1 MIEYKD
7 FVPRMIGKAGLLGEP
22 EFESLGAALQECN
35 QWVEENGSCRVLN
48 VETVVLPNVH
58 HPFEEGSGDVN
69 IRQDE
74 DWATPW
80 NQFIRVWFE
89 RS

>member
-1 MIEYKD
+1 MIGFKD
-7 FVPRMIGKAGLLGEP
+7 FLPRMLGEAGFLGEP
-22 EFESLGAALQECN
+22 EFETLDDAVAGANKWLESQSD
-35 QWVEENGSCRVLN
+35 VRLLN

-58 HPFEEGSGDVN
+58 HPHEEGSSDVN

-80 NQFIRVWFE
+80 NQFVRVWFE
-89 RS
+89 SR